1 MKFLIQYR
9 LKNSLTENITTCS
22 TELQALTF
30 AKNIKAMGCE
40 YCYINKIVY
49 DMELTLKA

>member
-9 LKNSLTENITTCS
+9 LNNSLQDNILTCDS
-22 TELQALTF
+22 ELKVLTF

-40 YCYINKIVY
+40 YCHINRIVY